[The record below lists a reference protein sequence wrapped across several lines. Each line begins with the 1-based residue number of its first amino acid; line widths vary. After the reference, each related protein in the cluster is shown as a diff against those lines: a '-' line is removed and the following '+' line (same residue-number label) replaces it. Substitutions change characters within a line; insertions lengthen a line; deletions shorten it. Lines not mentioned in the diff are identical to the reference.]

1 MKPVVVY
8 SNNTCPN
15 CDNLKKAL
23 TMKGIAFEEI
33 NISEQPQEGTMI
45 RERGF
50 RSLPVIN
57 DGDNWMTGFTPS
69 NLMNILLSR
78 AAPTP
83 AVA

>member
-1 MKPVVVY
+1 MEPVVVY

-23 TMKGIAFEEI
+23 SFKGVPYQEV
-33 NISEQPQEGTMI
+33 NISEQPEQAVMI

-57 DGDNWMTGFTPS
+57 DNGNWMTGFTPS
-69 NLMNILLSR
+69 NLLSIITPR
-78 AAPTP
+78 VTP
-83 AVA
+83 AAVVA